1 MKGLLS
7 FIIALGFVSSQQTT
21 TLISVNDPRPLSAAI
36 LELEKVIKQ
45 PITYED
51 PSYSYSADVVDRS
64 NSFRHASGAKVL
76 LPKGGAL
83 NFPFMP
89 SEVSDRTGTAK
100 VLGRLVTRFNQSYPD
115 GAQFM
120 VLDQDGLFHVIP
132 RSSRSA
138 SGGVGPHASPLDV
151 PLTLVAKDVTGLEAL
166 NAICADIKAMTRTTI
181 LMGAIDLN
189 AFAHTTVSISS
200 DTETGRTLLTQV
212 LQVTA
217 PDLSWQLLTGAGP
230 EPVYYFNV
238 HQVSRAAAKLH

>member
-21 TLISVNDPRPLSAAI
+21 KLISVNDPRPLSAAI

-45 PITYED
+45 PVTYED
-51 PSYSYSADVVDRS
+51 PSYSYSADVEDRS
-64 NSFRHASGAKVL
+64 NGLRHASGVKVL

-83 NFPFMP
+83 NFSLMP

-100 VLGRLVTRFNQSYPD
+100 VLRRLVTAFNQSYPD

-120 VLDQDGLFHVIP
+120 VLDEEGLFHVIP

-151 PLTLVAKDVTGLEAL
+151 PLTLVMKDVSGLEAL
-166 NAICADIKAMTRTTI
+166 NAICAAIKAMTRTTI

-200 DTETGRTLLTQV
+200 DKETGRTLLTQV

-217 PDLSWQLLTGAGP
+217 PGLSWQLLTGAGP

-238 HQVSRAAAKLH
+238 HQVPRAVAKLP